1 VVPIKLPPLRK
12 RQEDIP
18 LLANH
23 FLTHYWVRHRG
34 MADRMPRLSE
44 ASIAFLRSRPWR
56 GNVRELQN
64 VIEHVAVL
72 TEPDQV
78 IQPNDIPI
86 YEDASEWPAEPSVAA
101 TVMDE
106 GYHAAKDR
114 VVAQFERE
122 YLTRLI
128 NRAGGNMSKAARLAS
143 IDRTTLYRLMD
154 KHEFHRDETTGTME

>member
-1 VVPIKLPPLRK
+1 
-12 RQEDIP
+12 
-18 LLANH
+18 
-23 FLTHYWVRHRG
+23 
-34 MADRMPRLSE
+34 MADRLPRLSE

-72 TEPDQV
+72 AEPDQL
-78 IQPNDIPI
+78 IQPAEIPL
-86 YEDASEWPAEPSVAA
+86 YEENTEWPAEAPVAPGA
-101 TVMDE
+101 LDE
-106 GYHAAKDR
+106 AYHTAKDR

-122 YLTRLI
+122 YLTRLV

-154 KHEFHRDETTGTME
+154 KHSFHRDDSAGQLE